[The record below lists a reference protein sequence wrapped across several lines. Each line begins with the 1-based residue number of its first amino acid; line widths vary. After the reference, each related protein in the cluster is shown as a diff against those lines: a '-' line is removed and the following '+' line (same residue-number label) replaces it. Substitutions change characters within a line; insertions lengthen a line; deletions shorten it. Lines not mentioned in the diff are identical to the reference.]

1 MATNPPFNLLLAIR
15 KRRLRFL
22 GHILRMDKNRL
33 LRRTLIAYINGGLS
47 VPAGSLLEDCR
58 EWPLEEL
65 ARLADDRSLWQRK
78 VDNLK

>member
-1 MATNPPFNLLLAIR
+1 
-15 KRRLRFL
+15 
-22 GHILRMDKNRL
+22 MDKNRL